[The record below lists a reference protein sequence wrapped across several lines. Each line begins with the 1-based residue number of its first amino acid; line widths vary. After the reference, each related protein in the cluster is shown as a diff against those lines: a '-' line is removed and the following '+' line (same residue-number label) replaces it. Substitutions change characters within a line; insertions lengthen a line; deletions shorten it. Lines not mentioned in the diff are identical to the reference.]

1 MSKKIT
7 LLTFL
12 LLIATMTYPV
22 AAQRHSVA
30 DTVYTFRFVPQK
42 DMFYVPMYDN
52 ENELARCSTASTGSC
67 RASPTALCL
76 YMSTDTATLWAA
88 RKKT

>member
-12 LLIATMTYPV
+12 LLIAAMTYPV

-52 ENELARCSTASTGSC
+52 ENELARLLDCID
-67 RASPTALCL
+67 RLNN
-76 YMSTDTATLWAA
+76 TDGFL
-88 RKKT
+88 